1 MENTIGAVGK
11 PRERLVPNMTWKD
24 IVILLAPCIIF
35 AGWAGYALIE
45 GNDYAGM
52 PKEKIV
58 VERQRKDAEL
68 REKVA
73 ANIAKGDPIPRRE
86 TMLEELDVAQERAKS
101 WQELLVAS
109 GLTLRKT
116 GIGVLGGIVAQLY
129 VVFRLR
135 AHYRKLQRE
144 AAVPPSE

>member
-1 MENTIGAVGK
+1 MENSTEAVGK
-11 PRERLVPNMTWKD
+11 PRETAFPGITNKTLF
-24 IVILLAPCIIF
+24 ILLAPCIIF
-35 AGWAGYALIE
+35 AGWAAYALIE

-68 REKVA
+68 RQIVA

-86 TMLEELDVAQERAKS
+86 TMLEELDVVQERARS

-116 GIGVLGGIVAQLY
+116 GIGVLLGIAAQFY

-135 AHYRKLQRE
+135 THYRKLQRE
-144 AAVPPSE
+144 GAVGSGV